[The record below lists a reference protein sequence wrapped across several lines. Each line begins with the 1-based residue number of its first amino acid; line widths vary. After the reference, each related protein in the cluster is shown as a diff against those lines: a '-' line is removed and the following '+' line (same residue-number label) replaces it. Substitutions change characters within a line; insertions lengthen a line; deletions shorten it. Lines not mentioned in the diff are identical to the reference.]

1 MESLLSV
8 IVPVHNAEEYL
19 KECIESIIRQ
29 TYHNLEII
37 LVDDCSDDNSADIC
51 DVYAEQDSRIRV
63 IHHKVK
69 GGEGGAKARNT
80 GLEAA
85 RGDLLYFMDS
95 DDYIEDYMLS
105 EMCQIMCHEGS
116 DCVVS
121 SFHYIDEEG
130 EELPWHTPQ
139 LSAYGTVSGKEAAR
153 IFLTTLNVEG
163 FSWNKLFKK
172 RLIAEH
178 NICFDASRNSFVDM
192 FGMFKAILYSKKVS
206 FYDSKP
212 YYYRQRDVSCVH
224 TMNQRKLGN
233 FKYVIN
239 QISKLAVESGML
251 QEADFFYV
259 YRMTLQLYDAIKA
272 KRQYSWGVWRQIEQE
287 YKWSNVYGGSLLSAY
302 KVLFSYLSEEK
313 IKAGIKLFRVW
324 VNFR

>member
-8 IVPVHNAEEYL
+8 IVPVHNAEAYL
-19 KECIESIIRQ
+19 NECIESIINQ
-29 TYHNLEII
+29 TYHNIEII

-51 DVYAEQDSRIRV
+51 DTYAEQDDRIRV
-63 IHHKVK
+63 IHCKVK
-69 GGEGGAKARNT
+69 GGEGGAKARNI
-80 GLEAA
+80 GLMEA

-95 DDYIEDYMLS
+95 DDYIENYMLS
-105 EMCQIMCHEGS
+105 EMYQIMCREGS

-121 SFHYIDEEG
+121 SFHYVDEEG
-130 EELPWHTPQ
+130 KELSWHTPQ
-139 LSAYGTVSGKEAAR
+139 LSAYRTVSGKEAAQL
-153 IFLTTLNVEG
+153 FLTTLNIEG

-172 RLIAEH
+172 RLITEH

-239 QISKLAVESGML
+239 QISKLAVESGMP

-259 YRMTLQLYDAIKA
+259 YRMTLQLYDAIKT
-272 KRQYSWGVWRQIEQE
+272 KHKYSRDVWGQIEQE
-287 YKWSNVYGGSLLSAY
+287 YKWSNIYGRSLLNVY

-313 IKAGIKLFRVW
+313 IKAGIKVFGVW
-324 VNFR
+324 ANFR